1 VSGKHIGAS
10 QPIEADWQ
18 HPYEKTASACSVYR
32 FNNYEHR
39 CIVGSRIAL
48 HPSKSNLGWRA
59 MHNGTKGDRVPTLP
73 WSSDTMLIDALVI
86 FVAIIAIFVL
96 HILIGM

>member
-1 VSGKHIGAS
+1 
-10 QPIEADWQ
+10 
-18 HPYEKTASACSVYR
+18 
-32 FNNYEHR
+32 
-39 CIVGSRIAL
+39 
-48 HPSKSNLGWRA
+48 

-96 HILIGM
+96 HILLRMRQLVRLGEMRRDYVREGQARLTSLRE